1 MSPYFSGILL
11 SYAAAVLGLMSPG
24 PNILAVIGT
33 SMGVN
38 RKAGISL
45 ALGVSA
51 GALLWGLLTGAG
63 LTALLTAYAPAITVI
78 KVVGGIYLLWLA
90 FKAFR
95 AAASGKGIQVVSL
108 SATQRPIRYFL
119 RGLTVQMTNPKAA
132 LTWIAIMSLGLQGGA
147 PWWVGV
153 TIVLGIAVLS
163 LIGHLLYALAFS
175 TQRMVTVYRRAQRW
189 IEAALGA
196 FFSFAGIKLLT
207 SEI

>member
-11 SYAAAVLGLMSPG
+11 SYAAAVFGLMSPG
-24 PNILAVIGT
+24 PNILAVVGT

-63 LTALLTAYAPAITVI
+63 LRALLTAYAPAITVI

-95 AAASGKGIQVVSL
+95 AAASGKGIQVVSP

-147 PWWVGV
+147 PW
-153 TIVLGIAVLS
+153 
-163 LIGHLLYALAFS
+163 
-175 TQRMVTVYRRAQRW
+175 
-189 IEAALGA
+189 
-196 FFSFAGIKLLT
+196 
-207 SEI
+207 